1 VEGFE
6 LKGLT
11 LPRQAVELLCQP
23 LGICWSCSAPV
34 YEAQKSFSIACV
46 AGFFFPT
53 LLFFFCIH

>member
-23 LGICWSCSAPV
+23 LGIC
-34 YEAQKSFSIACV
+34 
-46 AGFFFPT
+46 
-53 LLFFFCIH
+53 